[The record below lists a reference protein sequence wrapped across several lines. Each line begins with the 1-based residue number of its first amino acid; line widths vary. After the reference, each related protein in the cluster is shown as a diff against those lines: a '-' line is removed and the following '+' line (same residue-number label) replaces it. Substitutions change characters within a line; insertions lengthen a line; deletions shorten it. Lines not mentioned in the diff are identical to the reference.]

1 MYVNIYSHEE
11 NVNLICIQP
20 NKYTCSTLTRK
31 PMFMYNIDSYH
42 FLLCNGA
49 SKKLTI
55 IIIHSNIFNMN
66 TFI

>member
-31 PMFMYNIDSYH
+31 PMFMYNIDSYYVTVH
-42 FLLCNGA
+42 PKN
-49 SKKLTI
+49 
-55 IIIHSNIFNMN
+55 
-66 TFI
+66 